1 MIQTRTHWETTRSP
15 ERWTVHV
22 CGELDLDT
30 GPRLRGYLA
39 TLVGRCPGVLAL
51 DMTEVTFCDSSGL
64 QSLLATRRRARLL
77 ERPLVVVME
86 RDSRIHRLLELC
98 GVVQLFDLELTP

>member
-1 MIQTRTHWETTRSP
+1 MQTRTHWETTKSP
-15 ERWTVHV
+15 ERWTVRVH
-22 CGELDLDT
+22 GELDLDT

-51 DMTEVTFCDSSGL
+51 DLSEVTFCDSSGL

-77 ERPLVVVME
+77 ELPLVVVLE
-86 RDSRIHRLLELC
+86 KDGRVHRLLELC
-98 GVVQLFDLELTP
+98 GVVELFDLELIT